1 MLTFLHKVEL
11 LKQIN
16 KFTAISFL
24 QIQLQLHK
32 FDSIIFYKQQL

>member
-11 LKQIN
+11 FEADNQLS
-16 KFTAISFL
+16 TISFL

-32 FDSIIFYKQQL
+32 FEHL